1 MDCLIMIE
9 IKNDA
14 DVSTATLDNSLEETL
29 KHTIDTHEGP
39 ALWALLR
46 LCEKN
51 KTGSALMAE
60 RAA

>member
-14 DVSTATLDNSLEETL
+14 DVSTATLDNSL
-29 KHTIDTHEGP
+29 EGP